1 LKLLIGKSGGD
12 GLQAADIVDEDAQ
25 LVAKAQNG
33 DASAFGELV
42 RKHQARVARLAQR
55 ILYSTRDIEDVT
67 QEVFLRAYRGL
78 DGFRGESSF
87 GTWLTR
93 ICINYCSK
101 KRRRRMPEGVSLEES
116 DLAESLSAPRMTQ
129 PDIQIGRKER
139 DQQIREAVDNL
150 PEKYRL
156 AVLLRYYEGYS
167 CEQIAQTFDCPATT
181 VRTWLFRAHA
191 RLAKKLQPYFQP
203 FPAKGDEVFEV

>member
-1 LKLLIGKSGGD
+1 MKLLIGKSGGD
-12 GLQAADIVDEDAQ
+12 GLQTADSVDEDAQ
-25 LVAKAQNG
+25 LVARAQDG
-33 DASAFGELV
+33 DEYAFGKLV
-42 RKHQARVARLAQR
+42 RKHQTRIARLAQR
-55 ILYSTRDIEDVT
+55 ILYSTSDIEDVT

-93 ICINYCSK
+93 ICINYCAK
-101 KRRRRMPEGVSLEES
+101 KRRRRSPEQISLEES
-116 DLAESLSAPRMTQ
+116 DSTESLCAPKTMR
-129 PDIQIGRKER
+129 PDIQIER
-139 DQQIREAVDNL
+139 EERNRQIREAVESL

-156 AVLLRYYEGYS
+156 AVILRYFEGYS
-167 CEQIAQTFDCPATT
+167 CEQVAQTFNCPATT

-203 FPAKGDEVFEV
+203 LPAKGDEVFEL